1 MIIDS
6 IDLENFGV
14 YLGKQT
20 VLLTPPSRKK
30 PIILFGGQNGRGKT
44 TLLNALQ
51 LGLYGKL
58 ANCSNRGHLGY
69 EEYLKR
75 SINNSVDPAYGA
87 NITISFRHFS
97 NGKELKHKVS
107 RSWSANGKGTKEGLE
122 VYKNEKYD
130 RVLTDQ
136 WVEFFGEFLPPKLS
150 NLFFFDGEKIEGF
163 ADLENASSLLSIGIN
178 SLLGVDLITQLS
190 KDLVNLE
197 RKKQTPNLNK
207 IEKSD
212 IDRIEKEI
220 KGINQKI
227 ASQKDKIAKLN
238 SEKAPIQK
246 ILETSQE
253 KFRQEGG
260 ETYEKRHEL
269 EKEKNELKAQLSET
283 EENLLDWAKGPA
295 PFFLIENLLTAVIT
309 QDKKELNA
317 ATTTNLINILDK
329 RDVDI
334 IEFCE
339 KENIASKKIIKLQ
352 KFLKQDT
359 SSRTSYEKCI
369 PYLDLNKDSR
379 LKLNNLKNIELPS
392 LEKSICKS
400 LNQYDDVTES
410 LNAVREKLRG
420 VPDEEKIASL
430 IDKIKKYK
438 IKIEDYTYKINRIE
452 EEVKRLE
459 RQKDIL
465 ESELTKKHESYL
477 EEKFGAEDNLLF
489 QKRSKTVRSSLAQ
502 FHKEILKRHIEKI
515 QSLILDSFNKLI
527 SKNSLI
533 REFIIST
540 DNFGITLKGVNGK
553 IIPPERLS
561 AGERQLLAVSM
572 LWGLARASG
581 RILPSVID
589 TPLGRLDS
597 SHRKNIVEKYF
608 PFSSHQVF
616 LLSTDEEIDKKHLET
631 LMPWIGHSYI
641 LNFDEKTN
649 ATKIEKGYFW

>member
-44 TLLNALQ
+44 TFLNALQ

-58 ANCSNRGHLGY
+58 ANCSNRGQLGY

-75 SINNSVDPAYGA
+75 SINNSVDPAQGA

-122 VYKNEKYD
+122 VYKNERFD

-163 ADLENASSLLSIGIN
+163 ADLENASRLLSTGIN

-190 KDLVNLE
+190 KDLVTLE
-197 RKKQTPNLNK
+197 RKKQAPNLGK

-220 KGINQKI
+220 KGVNQKI
-227 ASQKDKIAKLN
+227 ASQKDEIAKLN
-238 SEKAPIQK
+238 SKKTPVK
-246 ILETSQE
+246 NLLETLQE

-269 EKEKNELKAQLSET
+269 DKEKNALKTKISEI
-283 EENLLDWAKGPA
+283 EENLIDAAKGPA
-295 PFFLIENLLTAVIT
+295 PFFLIEDLLTAVIT
-309 QDKKELNA
+309 QDKKEVNA
-317 ATTTNLINILDK
+317 ATTTNLINILNE
-329 RDVDI
+329 RDENVI
-334 IEFCE
+334 KFCE
-339 KENIASKKIIKLQ
+339 KQNIASEAINKIKNY
-352 KFLKQDT
+352 LKNDVA
-359 SSRTSYEKCI
+359 SKASHEPCV

-379 LKLNNLKNIELPS
+379 LKLNNLKFTELPS
-392 LEKSICKS
+392 LGKSISNS
-400 LNQYDDVTES
+400 LNQYDETNECFTTVK
-410 LNAVREKLRG
+410 EKLRG
-420 VPDEEKIASL
+420 VPDEEETAKLINKINNN
-430 IDKIKKYK
+430 KIKC
-438 IKIEDYTYKINRIE
+438 EDYSFKIQRLE
-452 EEVKRLE
+452 EEIKRLE

-477 EEKFGAEDNLLF
+477 EEKFGAEDILLF
-489 QKRSKTVRSSLAQ
+489 QNRSKTVRSALDQ
-502 FHKEILKRHIEKI
+502 FHKKILKRHIDKI
-515 QSLILDSFNKLI
+515 QSLILDSYNQLI
-527 SKNSLI
+527 SKNALI

-540 DNFGITLKGVNGK
+540 SDFCITLKGANGEK
-553 IIPPERLS
+553 ISPERLS
-561 AGERQLLAVSM
+561 AGERQLLAVAM

-616 LLSTDEEIDKKHLET
+616 LLSTDEEIDKQHFEQLK
-631 LMPWIGHSYI
+631 PWIGHSYI
-641 LNFDEKTN
+641 LNFDEQIN